1 MRAATQDDLRTSSDG
16 ALQNPIVRRVSFDGL
31 DGLGRRDDA
40 GDDAKLSIRLGEPL
54 GPAVE
59 FLSKHAESVRDNLC
73 GDGEVDLAIDSKIEE
88 LFRLA
93 SELQCADEDVG
104 VSDDALHERVR
115 TLAGICKSK

>member
-1 MRAATQDDLRTSSDG
+1 MRVAAHDDLRTSSDG
-16 ALQNPIVRRVSFDGL
+16 ALQNPIVRRVGFDGL

-59 FLSKHAESVRDNLC
+59 FLSKHAESFRDDLN
-73 GDGEVDLAIDSKIEE
+73 GDGEVDLAIDGKIEE

-93 SELQCADEDVG
+93 SEL
-104 VSDDALHERVR
+104 
-115 TLAGICKSK
+115 